1 MLIFYYKNYYLINN
15 INILSFF
22 FIDMIKNFRLN
33 MIAKNIEIKIME
45 ISNFPFNR
53 FPVFR

>member
-1 MLIFYYKNYYLINN
+1 
-15 INILSFF
+15 
-22 FIDMIKNFRLN
+22 MIKNFRLN